1 MLEIKRINGETIMSF
16 DEIPSGTLVR
26 RELMADHY
34 LKLPFTTDKPFYL
47 RIGDYVQTDFGKFEL
62 TKPYKPKYNTRTSG
76 YDYDLQLEAY
86 YMKWRNKKV
95 RYMPEYGAKEV
106 TFKLTA
112 NIDTHLSVVLRTIN
126 ALGAKDSNFR
136 YNGLSYTVQFLNFA
150 ADKRATAKYFLY
162 DRTDIISALDGLA
175 QLYDCEWWGE
185 DNIIYF

>member
-1 MLEIKRINGETIMSF
+1 
-16 DEIPSGTLVR
+16 
-26 RELMADHY
+26 
-34 LKLPFTTDKPFYL
+34 
-47 RIGDYVQTDFGKFEL
+47 
-62 TKPYKPKYNTRTSG
+62 
-76 YDYDLQLEAY
+76 
-86 YMKWRNKKV
+86 MKWRNKKV

-175 QLYDCEWWGE
+175 QLYDCEWWVE
-185 DNIIYF
+185 DNIIYFGKCEIGSDTVNFDIDVSVDEMNRSDSATEYATRIYAFGSTRNLPSNF